1 MTSVLNVDTIA
12 AKDGTSPVGL
22 TKLQALHIRNAFN
35 LSSTTR
41 YDMAQNTASSENF
54 NVSSNSDDGTGLSTA
69 NVTNNLS
76 TNQFI
81 ITGITLETN
90 NCIAHR
96 PDSTTSSVLTR
107 TNDADSNAAQD
118 NLHYFLLSGSLA

>member
-54 NVSSNSDDGTGLSTA
+54 NVSSNSDNGTGLSTA
-69 NVTNNLS
+69 NITSTLS
-76 TNQFI
+76 TTQFI
-81 ITGITLETN
+81 ITGITMETN
-90 NCIAHR
+90 NCITHR
-96 PDSTTSSVLTR
+96 PSSTTGSVLTR
-107 TNDADSNAAQD
+107 TNDADSSSAQD
-118 NLHYFLLSGSLA
+118 NYHLFHLSGSLA